1 MKLLIKTIIS
11 VLFITLSS
19 SVYSQVKY
27 EPQDTCI
34 NNILWHRVRSSVKD
48 VLDYNSIL
56 EEKLKITEDNLM
68 NKSLQSSVL
77 KKQLDESNK
86 IITRNELTIISLNQ
100 DLQKAREK
108 NKIDLLDKGNLL
120 FLGIVTLTILI
131 IR

>member
-1 MKLLIKTIIS
+1 MKLLIKTILS
-11 VLFITLSS
+11 VLFITLST

-34 NNILWHRVRSSVKD
+34 NNILWQRVRSSVKD
-48 VLDYNSIL
+48 VLEYNSIL
-56 EEKLKITEDNLM
+56 EEKLEITENNLM

-86 IITRNELTIISLNQ
+86 IIARNELTIVSLNR

-120 FLGIVTLTILI
+120 FLSIVTLTILI
-131 IR
+131 VR

>member
-1 MKLLIKTIIS
+1 MKLLIKTILS

-34 NNILWHRVRSSVKD
+34 NNILWQRVRSSVKD
-48 VLDYNSIL
+48 VLEYNSIL
-56 EEKLKITEDNLM
+56 EEKLEITEDNLM

-86 IITRNELTIISLNQ
+86 IIARNELTIISLNR

-131 IR
+131 VR

>member
-1 MKLLIKTIIS
+1 MNLLIKTILS
-11 VLFITLSS
+11 VLFITLST

-34 NNILWHRVRSSVKD
+34 SNILWQRVRSSVKD
-48 VLDYNSIL
+48 VLEYNSIL
-56 EEKLKITEDNLM
+56 EEKLEITEDNLM

-86 IITRNELTIISLNQ
+86 IIARNELTIISLNR

-131 IR
+131 VR

>member
-11 VLFITLSS
+11 VLFITLST

-86 IITRNELTIISLNQ
+86 IITRNELTIISLNR

-131 IR
+131 VR

>member
-1 MKLLIKTIIS
+1 MKLLIKTILS
-11 VLFITLSS
+11 VLFITLST

-34 NNILWHRVRSSVKD
+34 NNILWQKVRSSVKD
-48 VLDYNSIL
+48 VLEYNSIL
-56 EEKLKITEDNLM
+56 EEKLEITENNLM

-86 IITRNELTIISLNQ
+86 IIARNELTIVSLNR

-120 FLGIVTLTILI
+120 FLSIVTLTILI
-131 IR
+131 VR